1 MYHLKIIDIHLWVKE
16 LIMQN
21 RWSESELR
29 HAVKAYIHMLDL
41 QEKGEE
47 FVKTEEER
55 PSKLKKLIII

>member
-1 MYHLKIIDIHLWVKE
+1 
-16 LIMQN
+16 MQN